1 MANQKWENQNLL
13 TALKATPS
21 EAYKK
26 CSESWIKSW
35 IACTGHI
42 MMAHYDGY
50 NKDIY

>member
-1 MANQKWENQNLL
+1 MANQKWENKNLL

-35 IACTGHI
+35 IACTGSKG
-42 MMAHYDGY
+42 AHCDGY